1 MRISETLGLK
11 VTQSELDFVDID
23 TNEDTNLFLDP
34 YFISKCDFPLA
45 NAMYM
50 TIKNYFEYVL
60 ELLKD
65 NNVSEAKEVF
75 SYLGE
80 PSETCLGMA
89 KGNINGSGIG
99 PINSDNII
107 NSLLTSKALKSSLIT
122 DIEDCK
128 IFIKGVD
135 RDRMSDMITNII
147 RKHLN
152 DYTIQQCNFW
162 NIKLDNMDNNNY
174 YWEPQTRSWE
184 YLDDQG
190 LIINGKRILLV
201 PKRLV
206 SYTSKYTQHIYYN
219 QFALEYKR
227 NEHLRFQT
235 ELVRYRKP
243 KKGEAIGQ
251 PYLYKKTVDEYI
263 RKTEIVDKAW
273 LDNFTASHS
282 DVFQNFKSNRKN
294 LKNVSPVDVNVNS
307 TEEPIEISNYLINK
321 LKKIKTGNIEAS
333 IYHHLTAVIL
343 EYLFYPS
350 ISCPVIEKEIHDGR
364 KRIDIV
370 FNNTSNFGFFK
381 NLVEIKQIPSA
392 HIIVECKNYTNEVGN
407 PELDQ
412 ISGRLNLYNKFGIIT
427 FRNFENNKKFI
438 KSCNDTCKDG
448 RGFIIP
454 LSDEDLIE
462 LLKLRG
468 ENKFEEIDNYLEDR
482 LRDIML

>member
-1 MRISETLGLK
+1 MRISKKLGLNVK
-11 VTQSELDFVDID
+11 QSELDFIDID
-23 TNEDTNLFLDP
+23 INNDTKLFLDP

-45 NAMYM
+45 NKMYM
-50 TIKNYFEYVL
+50 TIKNFFEYVL
-60 ELLKD
+60 ELLKED
-65 NNVSEAKEVF
+65 SIDKAKEIF

-80 PSETCLGMA
+80 PNETCLGMS
-89 KGNINGSGIG
+89 KENVDGSGIG
-99 PINSDNII
+99 PINSENII
-107 NSLLTSKALKSSLIT
+107 NSLLTSKALKSNSIT

-147 RKHLN
+147 RKILN
-152 DYTIQQCNFW
+152 DYTIQQCKFW
-162 NIKLDNMDNNNY
+162 NIELCNVTNSNY

-184 YLDDQG
+184 YLDDEG
-190 LIINGKRILLV
+190 LFVDGKRILLV
-201 PKRLV
+201 PKRIV
-206 SYTSKYTQHIYYN
+206 SYTSKYTPQIYYK

-235 ELVRYRKP
+235 ELVKYRKP
-243 KKGEAIGQ
+243 KKGEKIGQ

-263 RKTEIVDKAW
+263 KKNEIVDKEW
-273 LDNFTASHS
+273 LDNFTEQHNN
-282 DVFQNFKSNRKN
+282 VFKDFKDNRRN
-294 LKNVSPVDVNVNS
+294 LKNLNPVDVNVRENETALEVSDYLIDKLMNISSGS
-307 TEEPIEISNYLINK
+307 TEATK
-321 LKKIKTGNIEAS
+321 
-333 IYHHLTAVIL
+333 YHHLMAIIL

-364 KRIDIV
+364 KRIDIA
-370 FNNTSNFGFFK
+370 FNNTADFGFFK

-412 ISGRLNLYNKFGIIT
+412 ISGRFNLYNKFGIIT
-427 FRNFENNKKFI
+427 FRNYEDIKQFI
-438 KSCNDTCKDG
+438 RRCKDTCKDG
-448 RGFIIP
+448 RGFILP
-454 LSDEDLIE
+454 LCDEDIIE

-468 ENKFEEIDNYLEDR
+468 ESKFRDIDDYLENR